1 MGGNRRSLPAVL
13 AGLAAAV
20 AIPQAAQATN
30 GMLPHCIGVYAC
42 GMGGAGMAL
51 ATDATKIASNP
62 ALGGRLGN
70 ELSVSLGWMHPD
82 RTMDAQG
89 PTPPGFP
96 FPFAN
101 TASGE
106 QTSQI
111 ENYPDG
117 ALAFNYRLSPTLAVG
132 AAMVPGGGGET
143 KYAMSRTATGQM
155 GFGNAGAM
163 YDSQVRIRYASL
175 TPTVAWTPSAKASY
189 GASVILGYMDFKSNM
204 AVMNPAFTGL
214 PSSPTLMTSG
224 ANELE
229 RVYGIGLKVGGVWDL
244 SPQVSVAATAST
256 GTRYQR
262 LDDYR
267 DLFIGPLHLPPNFG
281 VGVTFR
287 ASPSTDIVADV
298 QYQMWE
304 AVEAIGG
311 EQPAQGGFGWENQPI
326 FALGVQ
332 HRLSDRFAVRAGWN
346 YGPSP
351 IPDDVVF
358 ANALFPAVIEHHFT
372 AGATYA
378 ISDRWE
384 VSGSAY
390 FAPKVTQTDPG
401 TGDMF
406 SQFGGGTVITMKQY
420 GGQVGLRWKF

>member
-1 MGGNRRSLPAVL
+1 
-13 AGLAAAV
+13 
-20 AIPQAAQATN
+20 
-30 GMLPHCIGVYAC
+30 
-42 GMGGAGMAL
+42 
-51 ATDATKIASNP
+51 
-62 ALGGRLGN
+62 
-70 ELSVSLGWMHPD
+70 
-82 RTMDAQG
+82 
-89 PTPPGFP
+89 
-96 FPFAN
+96 
-101 TASGE
+101 
-106 QTSQI
+106 
-111 ENYPDG
+111 
-117 ALAFNYRLSPTLAVG
+117 
-132 AAMVPGGGGET
+132 MVPGGGGET

-311 EQPAQGGFGWENQPI
+311 EQPAQG
-326 FALGVQ
+326 A
-332 HRLSDRFAVRAGWN
+332 SAGRTS
-346 YGPSP
+346 PSSP
-351 IPDDVVF
+351 SAF
-358 ANALFPAVIEHHFT
+358 ST
-372 AGATYA
+372 A
-378 ISDRWE
+378 
-384 VSGSAY
+384 
-390 FAPKVTQTDPG
+390 
-401 TGDMF
+401 
-406 SQFGGGTVITMKQY
+406 
-420 GGQVGLRWKF
+420 